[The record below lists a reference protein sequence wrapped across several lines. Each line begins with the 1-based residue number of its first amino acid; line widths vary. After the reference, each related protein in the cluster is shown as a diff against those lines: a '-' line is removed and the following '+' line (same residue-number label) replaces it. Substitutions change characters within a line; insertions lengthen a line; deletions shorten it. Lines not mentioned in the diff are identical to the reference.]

1 MSATQPTLS
10 VRNLAKRYGETPV
23 FSNVL
28 GFGGNAWGD
37 VFICTSDGDVYR
49 IVPS

>member
-1 MSATQPTLS
+1 MATLLDMDGDVLDQPL
-10 VRNLAKRYGETPV
+10 

-37 VFICTSDGDVYR
+37 VFICTSDGNVFR
-49 IVPS
+49 VVPS